1 MLELGCNHL
10 SLALLQQPQLHL
22 DVVHLDDALLYLA
35 DDERQ
40 GHILLLLS
48 HHRAKGRTSG
58 G

>member
-1 MLELGCNHL
+1 
-10 SLALLQQPQLHL
+10 
-22 DVVHLDDALLYLA
+22 VVHLDDALLSLA